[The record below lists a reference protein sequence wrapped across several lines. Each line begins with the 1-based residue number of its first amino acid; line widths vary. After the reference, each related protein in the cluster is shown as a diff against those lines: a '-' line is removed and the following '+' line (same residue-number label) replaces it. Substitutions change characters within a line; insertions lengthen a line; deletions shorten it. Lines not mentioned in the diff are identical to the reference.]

1 MSRCKA
7 DATGV
12 NDPPPP
18 PRVYLIMFYVF
29 LFYFFPFYFYTL
41 PYTYIFYTGS
51 NTFRRRIRR
60 TLGGKGRGDDGSP

>member
-29 LFYFFPFYFYTL
+29 LFYFFPFYFYTYIL
-41 PYTYIFYTGS
+41 HWKQHFSTTYSTNFGWQ
-51 NTFRRRIRR
+51 RER
-60 TLGGKGRGDDGSP
+60 